1 MGGWSIL
8 PRKSDRLNGRL
19 LRACLAEL
27 FGTFSVVFWGIG
39 AAIGG
44 AGNMALGFGIA
55 TAVTAYIFH
64 DISGA
69 HFNPAVSL
77 AMFFAQRISLVRCF
91 VYWAMQVLGATLAA
105 AILLLLNGEVTGMVD
120 LRQKDGSIDEVEQ
133 WAGFLCE
140 LIGSFTIIF
149 TYLAATNTFRKDR
162 VSSYDYPIAIGLA
175 VFVVHLTLEPLTGC
189 GVNPA
194 RALMVNAI
202 GDHVPHRIWVYI
214 VGPLLASL
222 VGALSYELIFSFPLK
237 PVFEDKYGGK
247 NIELDGRSPSL
258 PASHPS
264 TPISSQDIVISNKT
278 NGDVAY
284 E

>member
-8 PRKSDRLNGRL
+8 PRKSDRVNGRL
-19 LRACLAEL
+19 LRACIAEL

-39 AAIGG
+39 AAIESPS
-44 AGNMALGFGIA
+44 NVALGFGIA
-55 TAVTAYIFH
+55 TAVTAFIFH

-91 VYWAMQVLGATLAA
+91 LYWVMQVLGATLGAA
-105 AILLLLNGEVTGMVD
+105 MIRLLNGEVAGALD
-120 LRQKDGSIDEVEQ
+120 LRKAFGETKAVEP

-140 LIGSFTIIF
+140 LIGSFAIIF
-149 TYLAATNTFRKDR
+149 TYLAATNRHRTQR

-175 VFVVHLTLEPLTGC
+175 VFVVHLTLYPLTGC

-202 GDHVPHRIWVYI
+202 NLDVPHRIWVYI
-214 VGPLLASL
+214 VGPLVASL
-222 VGALSYELIFSFPLK
+222 IGALSYELVFSFPLK
-237 PVFEDKYGGK
+237 PIIFDDK
-247 NIELDGRSPSL
+247 IEMDSSPS
-258 PASHPS
+258 PAPS
-264 TPISSQDIVISNKT
+264 PVKDSEFQDVVISNKL
-278 NGDVAY
+278 NGDIAY